1 MAVPTEEAANHDIR
15 TTILI
20 TLHCHKLHRGT
31 LDFGLGE
38 ESSHVFAGD
47 NVMNGTIFVSVT
59 DYNGRTIIQGPG
71 SCSHLKINK
80 GQIKKVYGT
89 INKSQ
94 SFLPVDAGSI
104 TVLQITQTL
113 EIVKLNLDLYDY
125 NLNLAMLLTPLT
137 L

>member
-1 MAVPTEEAANHDIR
+1 MAVPTEKAANHDIR

-47 NVMNGTIFVSVT
+47 NVMNGTIFVSIT

-80 GQIKKVYGT
+80 GQI
-89 INKSQ
+89 
-94 SFLPVDAGSI
+94 
-104 TVLQITQTL
+104 
-113 EIVKLNLDLYDY
+113 
-125 NLNLAMLLTPLT
+125 
-137 L
+137 